1 MSLQSRPALTM
12 MGSDMGSGPMTDV
25 ADVSVVLDRASPIP
39 LYFQVARQIEA
50 AIERGDLRPGQ
61 RLDNEV
67 DLADRYGLSR
77 PTMRRAIEELV
88 AKGLLVRKRGV
99 GTQVVHGQV
108 KRPVELSSLYDDL
121 SKTDQQPATQVVS
134 LETVPAEE
142 DVATALGLATG
153 APVIAL
159 ERLRYARGEPL
170 AIMRNW
176 LPTDLGALD
185 VEALRDGGLYELLRA
200 FGVHMRIAQQR
211 IGASAATPA
220 EARLLGVR
228 RGAALLTMQ
237 RTTYDDT
244 GRPVELGR
252 HVYRADSYTFEIT
265 LVGR

>member
-1 MSLQSRPALTM
+1 MSN
-12 MGSDMGSGPMTDV
+12 V
-25 ADVSVVLDRASPIP
+25 ADVSVVLDRSSPIP
-39 LYFQVARQIEA
+39 LYFQVAGQIEA
-50 AIERGDLRPGQ
+50 AIERGELRPGH

-67 DLADRYGLSR
+67 DLAFRYGLSR
-77 PTMRRAIEELV
+77 PTMRKAIEELV

-99 GTQVVHGQV
+99 GTQVVQGRV

-121 SKTDQQPATQVVS
+121 AKSDQRPATRVVS
-134 LETVPAEE
+134 IEKVSAEE

-153 APVIAL
+153 SPVLAL
-159 ERLRYARGEPL
+159 ERLRFAQDEPL

-176 LPTDLGALD
+176 LPTDLGELD
-185 VEALRDGGLYELLRA
+185 AETLRTGGLYELLRA
-200 FGVHMRIAQQR
+200 FGIHMRIAQQR
-211 IGASAATPA
+211 IGASAATTQ

-228 RGAALLTMQ
+228 KGAALLTMQ

-252 HVYRADSYTFEIT
+252 HVYRADSYTFELT